1 MRRGQKVAIRIEYFQ
16 GSSERKLRLG
26 WRTPSQRRELAQAR
40 KKIDNV
46 AATYLPAGADWYD
59 FWTNERFAGGQRVRK
74 QVALD
79 TMPLYVRAGSI
90 VPMGPA
96 VQHVTEQPD
105 APYEIR
111 IYPGADAKFTVYE
124 DDNETY
130 DYERGDHATYEISW
144 NDKPRRLI
152 VGERKGSFPGMTRTR
167 TLNVVLVAPGKDAGI
182 AKSIVYEG
190 KQVELDLKP
199 ALPSEKVVLR

>member
-1 MRRGQKVAIRIEYFQ
+1 MRRGQKVAMRIEYFQ
-16 GSSERKLRLG
+16 GPSERNLRLG
-26 WRTPSQRRELAQAR
+26 WRTPSQRRELAPTQ
-40 KKIDNV
+40 KEIDNV
-46 AATYLPAGADWYD
+46 AAAYLPAGADWYD
-59 FWTNERFAGGQRVRK
+59 FWTSERFFGGQRVRK

-96 VQHVTEQPD
+96 VQYATEQPD

-130 DYERGDHATYEISW
+130 DYERGEYATFEISW
-144 NDKPRRLI
+144 SDKSRRLT
-152 VGERKGSFPGMTRTR
+152 VGPRKGSYPGMTRTR
-167 TLNVVLVAPGKDAGI
+167 ALNVVVVAPGKEGGS

-190 KQVELDLKP
+190 K
-199 ALPSEKVVLR
+199 